1 MATAEKTYRY
11 EEVNGTMTASN
22 VQTNNEARYDL
33 DRHRK
38 NGLGADVKDRV
49 ECTSMGYFFLHN
61 QLVID

>member
-1 MATAEKTYRY
+1 
-11 EEVNGTMTASN
+11 MTASN